1 MKQTRFIPIEDC
13 GLQIRETEFGQGK
26 SRTVV
31 GRPVMFG
38 VRSVNLTP
46 WSDTRVVYEILEPNC
61 ITQELI
67 NRSNVVYNN
76 NHSNDISDMIGR
88 CVNGKGTL
96 SLVLRENYMESSCD
110 YPNTTVANDT
120 LEHIRL
126 GNVYGMSFAF
136 DDRNANGEENVTY
149 ERTNETVDGKEVWLR
164 HVWLITKLFDVANV
178 THPAYEQTS
187 VATRE
192 MSEAIDKA
200 IEEQLKR
207 EAAHQETDEEREAR
221 EKAEREAAER
231 EANGGE
237 TNAEKAERE
246 AREQAERE
254 ANGGETN
261 AEKEARRIAEEETR
275 MKAEAL
281 AREEAA
287 RKEKQLQEER
297 KQREIL
303 SRKRKL
309 GFSRNSVQQDY
320 CNKELAREDWNKD
333 YVDYLQSQ
341 FINVNDVAGFTE
353 EELTAPIMNRE
364 EFEQQQ
370 AVELY
375 REKATRAGELW
386 DMALNQLSGS
396 AHKWKWDYM
405 DYLEGIKYRD
415 TADVTL
421 EEAREEI
428 LSYEEFAELNV
439 AEEEIQVQAS
449 EMVAISV
456 DTTDEVQVIVVS

>member
-192 MSEAIDKA
+192 MSEAIEKA
-200 IEEQLKR
+200 IEAQLKR
-207 EAAHQETDEEREAR
+207 ECGDDEDKK
-221 EKAEREAAER
+221 KAEEEEADKRDCGGKDDKRDCGGKEDKRDCGGKEDKRDDDKCGDDDHNDPDDKCKTDDEQEVRELEEQAQR
-231 EANGGE
+231 F
-237 TNAEKAERE
+237 
-246 AREQAERE
+246 REQRAMRLRC
-254 ANGGETN
+254 
-261 AEKEARRIAEEETR
+261 KARRIND
-275 MKAEAL
+275 
-281 AREEAA
+281 
-287 RKEKQLQEER
+287 
-297 KQREIL
+297 EIL
-303 SRKRKL
+303 ES
-309 GFSRNSVQQDY
+309 
-320 CNKELAREDWNKD
+320 
-333 YVDYLQSQ
+333 
-341 FINVNDVAGFTE
+341 
-353 EELTAPIMNRE
+353 
-364 EFEQQQ
+364 
-370 AVELY
+370 
-375 REKATRAGELW
+375 
-386 DMALNQLSGS
+386 LN
-396 AHKWKWDYM
+396 Y
-405 DYLEGIKYRD
+405 
-415 TADVTL
+415 
-421 EEAREEI
+421 
-428 LSYEEFAELNV
+428 
-439 AEEEIQVQAS
+439 
-449 EMVAISV
+449 
-456 DTTDEVQVIVVS
+456 